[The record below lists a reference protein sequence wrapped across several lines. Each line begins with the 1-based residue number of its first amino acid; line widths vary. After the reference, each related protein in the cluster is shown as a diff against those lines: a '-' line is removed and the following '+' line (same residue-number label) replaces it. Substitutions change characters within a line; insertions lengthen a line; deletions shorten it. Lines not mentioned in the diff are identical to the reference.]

1 MKESTDILQ
10 KTKDFVDQSFGGKQK
25 EHFERT
31 IYWFEQFSPVF
42 SEAHAVA
49 AYAHDIERAFKDP
62 TIPEPDDYLAISF
75 LRAHEEAGAKIIADF
90 LREQGQIEEFI
101 RTVSRLISRH
111 EEGGDAEQDALKDA
125 DSVSFFETNAE
136 IFVTSKALKED
147 YAKVK
152 HKLDWMYER
161 ISSPQAQ
168 AAVKSNY
175 HKWVAELDTRFSN

>member
-31 IYWFEQFSPVF
+31 VYWLEQFSPVF

-49 AYAHDIERAFKDP
+49 AYAHDIERAFRDP
-62 TIPEPDDYLAISF
+62 SIPEPDDYLAISF
-75 LRAHEEAGAKIIADF
+75 LRDHEEAGAKIMADF
-90 LREQGQIEEFI
+90 LREQGQSEEFI
-101 RTVSRLISRH
+101 QTVRHLISRH

-125 DSVSFFETNAE
+125 DSISFFETSAE
-136 IFVTSKALKED
+136 IFVTKKAPEEG

-152 HKLDWMYER
+152 RKLDWMYNR
-161 ISSPQAQ
+161 ISSSEAQ
-168 AAVKSNY
+168 TVVKENY
-175 HKWVAELDTRFSN
+175 QRWSAELDKFTK